1 MLSVAGAMNPTVGGP
16 GFHDFRT
23 FTFNSQFYEPLDPVG
38 YAFNRRTIYRTWVR
52 SGRNEFLDVFDCPD
66 PSTTAPR
73 RAVTTTPLQA
83 LALLNNSF
91 TLRMA
96 ANLAAWAARDASD
109 LDQQLTRIYDLG
121 LNRKP
126 DAEELAEARS
136 FVAAHDLTALCRV
149 LFNTNEFLYI
159 D

>member
-1 MLSVAGAMNPTVGGP
+1 MLVVAGEMNPTVGGP

-23 FTFNSQFYEPLDPVG
+23 FTFNSQFYELIDPVG

-66 PSTTAPR
+66 PSTTSPR

-96 ANLAAWAARDASD
+96 ERLAVRAEREARGLEASIA
-109 LDQQLTRIYDLG
+109 RIYDLAF
-121 LNRKP
+121 NRKP
-126 DAEELAEARS
+126 QPEELTEAKT
-136 FVAAHDLTALCRV
+136 FVAAHGLAALCRV
-149 LFNTNEFLYI
+149 VFNSNEFLYV